1 VLFVDRDGRAQHA
14 NRMLKTI
21 WGFAENENL
30 SGMRDAVLIERTA
43 VLRADEDIYRERV
56 KSILAARAP
65 TDPQDIPL
73 RDGRI
78 IREQSALVP
87 SATPG

>member
-1 VLFVDRDGRAQHA
+1 

-87 SATPG
+87 SATPGRFLGRVWL